1 MRINKYKRLILRD
14 RHQICKLLSLLF
26 LARNEYEEICISIFN
41 LDYPK
46 DVYYKKEVIVQR
58 DMIYTDV
65 H

>member
-41 LDYPK
+41 LDYPS
-46 DVYYKKEVIVQR
+46 YSSNERETIN
-58 DMIYTDV
+58 
-65 H
+65 